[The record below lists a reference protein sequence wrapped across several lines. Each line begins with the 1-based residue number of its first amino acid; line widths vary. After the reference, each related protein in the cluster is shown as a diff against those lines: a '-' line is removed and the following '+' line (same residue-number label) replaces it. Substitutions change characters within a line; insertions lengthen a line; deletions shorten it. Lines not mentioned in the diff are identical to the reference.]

1 MDKFFSYVVWS
12 IKYRP
17 VKWNEVIGQMDIT
30 TILKNSIEKNRLSQI
45 LLFLGPRGIGKNTCA
60 RILANELN
68 SFSNIFEI
76 SGFLNHSVESICET
90 IHKIRSYP
98 KNGKYNILI
107 INDFHF
113 IHQDSFNII
122 LKILEE
128 PPSHVLLI
136 FCTTEKNKVYSIIS
150 RCQVYEF
157 RHISLR
163 DIFFYLK
170 KIAEKERI
178 EIDNEAL
185 YIISKNG
192 NGSLSE
198 ALNTFEKLT
207 FYDQKK
213 ISRELVMEKLGILD
227 TGYYFKI
234 IDYLLNQKISHVLI
248 LLDKIFQSGVSSI
261 NFIGGLTKHFR
272 DLLLSKNT
280 ETLFLLKLKNKT
292 IQFYIQQSRKICS
305 SFLINALKIC
315 RQMEKESIIYNN
327 SRLTIE
333 IYLIQ
338 LANCLCTSYKES
350 SFHKK
355 DSDESSFHKKDSDES
370 SFHKKDSDESSFHKK
385 DSDVNRDIEKNV
397 ILYSKEGGMEIEDI
411 SKRHP
416 DKIFIEEID
425 PFFGLQLFQVRKIG
439 YNLGLNEEVLKY
451 FKHFLISLYK
461 AYLSCDALLLEINPL
476 IQTFDHQIVAVDIK
490 MVLDDNAL
498 FRQKKYASFRDQQ
511 EENPV
516 EIEAFEAK
524 LNFLK
529 LEGNVGCMVN
539 GAGLAMATMDMIKS
553 CGGNPA
559 NFLDIGGSADKD
571 RVEKAFRIILKD
583 PSVQA
588 ILINIF
594 GGIVRCDTVAE
605 GIINSYH
612 NIDHKIKIP
621 VIVRLQGTNEMVA
634 KKRLENSQ
642 LPIYFT
648 STLKEAADRIKK
660 ILMIR

>member
-1 MDKFFSYVVWS
+1 MNLHEFQG
-12 IKYRP
+12 R
-17 VKWNEVIGQMDIT
+17 E
-30 TILKNSIEKNRLSQI
+30 ILR
-45 LLFLGPRGIGKNTCA
+45 
-60 RILANELN
+60 
-68 SFSNIFEI
+68 SFSVNIPDGVVVTTPEEA
-76 SGFLNHSVESICET
+76 VEAAKVIFKKTNKTSLVIKAQ
-90 IHKIRSYP
+90 IHAGGRGKGGGIQIAKSLEEVYEKS
-98 KNGKYNILI
+98 KNLLGKYLITPQTSKKGKIVRKILI
-107 INDFHF
+107 SEDIYSNSSKMR
-113 IHQDSFNII
+113 ITMKNCSFSPKEYYLSI
-122 LKILEE
+122 L
-128 PPSHVLLI
+128 
-136 FCTTEKNKVYSIIS
+136 
-150 RCQVYEF
+150 
-157 RHISLR
+157 
-163 DIFFYLK
+163 
-170 KIAEKERI
+170 
-178 EIDNEAL
+178 
-185 YIISKNG
+185 
-192 NGSLSE
+192 
-198 ALNTFEKLT
+198 
-207 FYDQKK
+207 
-213 ISRELVMEKLGILD
+213 M
-227 TGYYFKI
+227 
-234 IDYLLNQKISHVLI
+234 
-248 LLDKIFQSGVSSI
+248 
-261 NFIGGLTKHFR
+261 
-272 DLLLSKNT
+272 
-280 ETLFLLKLKNKT
+280 
-292 IQFYIQQSRKICS
+292 
-305 SFLINALKIC
+305 
-315 RQMEKESIIYNN
+315 
-327 SRLTIE
+327 
-333 IYLIQ
+333 
-338 LANCLCTSYKES
+338 
-350 SFHKK
+350 
-355 DSDESSFHKKDSDES
+355 
-370 SFHKKDSDESSFHKK
+370 
-385 DSDVNRDIEKNV
+385 NRDIEKNV

-411 SKRHP
+411 SKKHP

-439 YNLGLNEEVLKY
+439 YNLGLNEEVIKY

-511 EENPV
+511 EEDPV
-516 EIEAFEAK
+516 EIEALEAK

-612 NIDHKIKIP
+612 HIDHKIKIP